1 MGLAARLQMKPS
13 AKTAVAQAR
22 SAPREE
28 IARVAYELF
37 ERRGGLHG
45 HDLQDWFT
53 AERIVRER
61 LQGRRGG

>member
-1 MGLAARLQMKPS
+1 MGLAARLQRKPS
-13 AKTAVAQAR
+13 AKTAVAQEGQ
-22 SAPREE
+22 PCEE